1 MKKGIMVGVF
11 QVLTGVSAAL
21 VAKNG
26 SALVKA
32 KKNDEISPLKVFNL
46 MVGCAAVGL
55 NVVHLL
61 RANKRQKQLGE

>member
-32 KKNDEISPLKVFNL
+32 KK
-46 MVGCAAVGL
+46 MTRY
-55 NVVHLL
+55 L
-61 RANKRQKQLGE
+61 R